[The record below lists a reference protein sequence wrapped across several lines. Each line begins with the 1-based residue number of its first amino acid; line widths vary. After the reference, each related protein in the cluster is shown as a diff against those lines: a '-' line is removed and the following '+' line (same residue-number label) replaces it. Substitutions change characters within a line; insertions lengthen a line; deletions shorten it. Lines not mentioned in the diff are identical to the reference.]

1 MQELL
6 AEIDA
11 RYFDAAFYLET
22 YADIRRAG
30 IDPFVHYQNWGV
42 FEGRD
47 PNAFFSNTWYLLQ
60 NPDVMDAGVSAL
72 HHYATFGV
80 KEGRNPHPRFDISF
94 YANQVPEAAD
104 EPLLYH
110 LRIGRARGLPTERQF
125 SLAEAQPSTGKPHQ
139 PPADVAV
146 DVVIPVYRGLEETQR
161 CLRSLLRDRRP
172 GRAGLLHR
180 IVVVDDASPEPAL
193 SRYLDRLA
201 ARRFIHLLRN
211 PRNRGFVASANRGI
225 KEAGTRDVVLL
236 NADTEVP
243 SGWLTRLAG
252 HAYSHSK
259 VASVSPFSNNA
270 TLCSYPSVAGGPIP
284 FGEDLAAID
293 AACAAANAG
302 RSVTVPTTVGFCMY
316 IRRDA
321 LDALGVLDAK
331 TFGRGYGE
339 ESDFCMRANIAGW
352 RHLLACD
359 LFVYHRGE
367 VSFGEHA
374 PERID
379 HALLLRTRWPDY
391 ERRVALHL
399 RLDEARP
406 FRLATTLQLFATNGR
421 PTILMVQHAY
431 DGGIGHYVRDLT
443 ERCRDQANVLLL
455 RATMDGRGVALAVP
469 GAPGHPDYVIPLP
482 RNDITDPDLADRAA
496 QAALLS
502 DVMSL
507 LRPLRIARV
516 HVQQWVNLKLDLR
529 ALIRALDVP
538 FDVTVHDWLGI
549 CPRINLLP
557 VADGPSCGEPAAAV
571 CDRCIQARDD
581 TAAHDITG
589 WRAEHA
595 WLFRLADRVLCA
607 TEDSIARLARY
618 DLASRAVLAPLEAM
632 PALVPPC
639 PPLRPA
645 PAPLRGR
652 GTPRPLRVALLGVLA
667 DHKGARS
674 VMAVAELAT
683 AERLSLTLI
692 GKSER
697 GIPEA
702 ARPTLSE
709 TGAYEPEELA
719 ALIDRVDPEV
729 IWFPATW
736 PETWSYTL
744 TQAILSGRP
753 ILASDTGAFRLRLAE
768 HPRARLI
775 PPDSAPDA
783 VMAALSTLGR
793 TAAAARGRGVARKP
807 AEPAP
812 VAPGYYDGA
821 YQAAL
826 AAPARRRSK
835 SAAPADMRQ
844 VGKLSVVLVPERLDI
859 GVLSGCTYIRG
870 LLPLSHPAAGREVE
884 VTLASAEE
892 ALGLKADLFVTQR
905 YAVSGQ
911 SEARSLLAHARNT
924 GTPLLYDLDD
934 DLVGLPEDHPEAARL
949 RPRVAGITALLA
961 GASRV
966 HVSTSQLAERI
977 APLVPGGRTAIDI
990 VPNGLH
996 EGLWSLSAE
1005 DGVSARAAALA
1016 AAGVQSGPVRLLY
1029 MGTATH
1035 GADLDF
1041 ILPALSRLHES
1052 FGDRI
1057 AIELVGVVGPGDL
1070 PPFVTRVD
1078 VPRRAGLSYPAFVA
1092 WLTDRQRRDPWSIG
1106 LAPLVDTQFNRCK
1119 SPIKMLDY
1127 AALGLATVAS
1137 DMPAYNSGGE
1147 AALAQPLSL
1156 DGVEAGG
1163 FLAADEAQ
1171 WFNAIARLIRR
1182 PDLRLAMAAR
1192 GRQTLLREGTLAV
1205 QAAARQRALEA
1216 IASLQTDMRPRA
1228 SRQGSV
1234 PKADAPRAEPA
1245 RAAKAAAKKRVLS
1258 PDRA

>member
-1 MQELL
+1 
-6 AEIDA
+6 
-11 RYFDAAFYLET
+11 
-22 YADIRRAG
+22 
-30 IDPFVHYQNWGV
+30 VHYQNWGV

-80 KEGRNPHPRFDISF
+80 KEGRNPHPHFDISF
-94 YANQVPEAAD
+94 YANQVPEAAE

-110 LRIGRARGLPTERQF
+110 LRIGQARGLPTERQF
-125 SLAEAQPSTGKPHQ
+125 TLAEAQPSGGKPHE
-139 PPADVAV
+139 PPPDIAV
-146 DVVIPVYRGLEETQR
+146 DVVIPVYRGLAETQR

-172 GRAGLLHR
+172 GRLGLLHR

-243 SGWLTRLAG
+243 AGWLSRLAG
-252 HAYSHSK
+252 HAYSHPK

-270 TLCSYPSVAGGPIP
+270 TLCSYPSVTGGPIP
-284 FGEDLAAID
+284 FGESLAAID

-339 ESDFCMRANIAGW
+339 ESDFCMRANVAGW

-367 VSFGEHA
+367 VSFGAHA
-374 PERID
+374 PERVD

-391 ERRVALHL
+391 ERRVGLHL

-443 ERCRDQANVLLL
+443 ERCRGLANVLLL

-469 GAPGHPDYVIPLP
+469 GAAGHPDYVIPLP
-482 RNDITDPDLADRAA
+482 QNDITDPDLADHAA
-496 QAALLS
+496 QAALLA
-502 DVMSL
+502 DLLSL

-516 HVQQWVNLKLDLR
+516 HVQQWINLKLDLR

-618 DLASRAVLAPLEAM
+618 GLASRAVLAPLEAM

-639 PPLRPA
+639 PPPRPA

-652 GTPRPLRVALLGVLA
+652 RSPRPLRVAVLGVLA

-674 VMAVAELAT
+674 VMALAELTT
-683 AERLSLTLI
+683 AERLAVTLI

-697 GIPEA
+697 GIPQA
-702 ARPTLSE
+702 ARATLSE

-753 ILASDTGAFRLRLAE
+753 ILAADTGAFRLRLAG

-793 TAAAARGRGVARKP
+793 TAAAALGREGGRRP
-807 AEPAP
+807 EPAP
-812 VAPGYYDGA
+812 TVPGYYDGA

-826 AAPARRRSK
+826 AAPALRRPK
-835 SAAPADMRQ
+835 AAAPVDLRQ
-844 VGKLSVVLVPERLDI
+844 DGTLSVVLVPERLDI

-892 ALGLKADLFVTQR
+892 ALGLKADLLVAQR
-905 YAVSGQ
+905 YAVS
-911 SEARSLLAHARNT
+911 SEGAAHTLLAHARSN
-924 GTPLLYDLDD
+924 GMPLLYDLDD

-966 HVSTSQLAERI
+966 HVSTAQLADQV
-977 APLVPGGRTAIDI
+977 AALVPGGLTAIDI
-990 VPNGLH
+990 VPNGLD
-996 EGLWSLSAE
+996 EGLWSLSGD
-1005 DGVSARAAALA
+1005 DGARGRAAALA
-1016 AAGVQSGPVRLLY
+1016 MAGVQAGPVRVLY

-1035 GADLDF
+1035 GADLNH
-1041 ILPALSRLHES
+1041 ILPVLSRLHES
-1052 FGDRI
+1052 FGERI
-1057 AIELVGVVGPGDL
+1057 SIELVGIVGPGEL
-1070 PPFVTRVD
+1070 PSFIKRVD

-1106 LAPLVDTQFNRCK
+1106 LAPLVDTPFNRCK
-1119 SPIKMLDY
+1119 SPIKMRDY

-1137 DMPAYNSGGE
+1137 DMAAYNSD
-1147 AALAQPLSL
+1147 ATALAQPLSL

-1192 GRQTLLREGTLAV
+1192 GRQTLLQDGTLAA
-1205 QAAARQRALEA
+1205 QALSRRSALAAMVAHQTRPSPRAARQTVALKAEPH
-1216 IASLQTDMRPRA
+1216 QT
-1228 SRQGSV
+1228 
-1234 PKADAPRAEPA
+1234 EPA
-1245 RAAKAAAKKRVLS
+1245 RARKSIAKKRVLS
-1258 PDRA
+1258 SDRA